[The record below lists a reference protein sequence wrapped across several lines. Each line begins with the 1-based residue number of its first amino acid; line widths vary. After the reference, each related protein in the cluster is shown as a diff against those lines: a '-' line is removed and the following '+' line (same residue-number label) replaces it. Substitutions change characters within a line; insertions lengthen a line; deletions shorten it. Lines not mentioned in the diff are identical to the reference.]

1 LGQQHLTRA
10 LAVGVA
16 LAGAACS
23 PGPHEAASPNVA
35 VAHTRHAQIVP
46 AMKSE
51 ARLELVKRF
60 VERNGPDW
68 TINREGLL
76 GSTTIVDPFVG
87 FLRRA
92 SRVTHPG
99 AGAGVAEEDATAAA
113 RAFVRKNADLLG
125 IPASKLLI
133 LQATARPFK
142 PWAVKLEASYPKK
155 GYESFEELTNEIA
168 IELFVDESGTVNDF
182 VNHSKLH
189 PPLAIDT
196 TPGLGDTDWRVYAQ
210 IVGRRVFAMSETG
223 RRIELGKIERMH
235 LMNAKLA
242 MQVSPGPL
250 NAYLMYRLAWRVT
263 VFHEVP
269 DAPGVY
275 FLFDLV
281 DTDTGEVVR
290 DSPVPTEAV
299 DLPP

>member
-16 LAGAACS
+16 LAGAACA
-23 PGPHEAASPNVA
+23 PGHDAERPNVS
-35 VAHTRHAQIVP
+35 VAHPRHAQVVP

-51 ARLELVKRF
+51 ARLDLVKRF
-60 VERNGPDW
+60 IERNGPEW
-68 TINREGLL
+68 TVNREGLL
-76 GSTTIVDPFVG
+76 GSTTVVDPFVG

-92 SRVTHPG
+92 ARVAHPG
-99 AGAGVAEEDATAAA
+99 AATAVSEEDATAAA
-113 RAFVRKNADLLG
+113 RAFVRKNADFLG
-125 IPASKLLI
+125 VPASKLLI
-133 LQATARPFK
+133 LQATTRPLK

-168 IELFVDESGTVNDF
+168 IELFVDDSGEVSEF
-182 VNHSKLH
+182 VNHSKVH
-189 PPLAIDT
+189 PLLAIDT
-196 TPGLGDTDWRVYAQ
+196 TPGLGDTDWRVYAH

-223 RRIELGKIERMH
+223 RRIELGTIERMH
-235 LMNAKLA
+235 LMNATLA
-242 MQVSPGPL
+242 MQISTGPL

-269 DAPGVY
+269 DAPGFY
-275 FLFDLV
+275 FFFYLV
-281 DTDTGEVVR
+281 DTDTGDVVR

>member
-16 LAGAACS
+16 LAGAACA
-23 PGPHEAASPNVA
+23 PARAAASPNVA
-35 VAHTRHAQIVP
+35 LAQTRHAQIVP

-51 ARLELVKRF
+51 ARLGLVKRF

-68 TINREGLL
+68 TVNKEGLL
-76 GSTTIVDPFVG
+76 GSTTVVDPFVG

-92 SRVTHPG
+92 SRPARPG
-99 AGAGVAEEDATAAA
+99 AATVTEEDATAAA

-125 IPASKLLI
+125 IPGSKLLI
-133 LQATARPFK
+133 LQATTRPFK

-168 IELFVDESGTVNDF
+168 IELFVDDSGTVSDF

-189 PPLAIDT
+189 PALAIDT
-196 TPGLGDTDWRVYAQ
+196 TPGLGDTDWRIYAQ
-210 IVGRRVFAMSETG
+210 IVGRRVFAMSDTG

-235 LMNAKLA
+235 LMNARLA

-269 DAPGVY
+269 DAPGFY
-275 FLFDLV
+275 FFFYLV
-281 DTDTGEVVR
+281 DTDTGDVVR